1 MKKLLA
7 VLAISGMLMAIPSQS
22 EAQVSVRVGAS
33 HMIGGVGIEYQTG
46 NIAVAGGVGIV
57 KAVSAK
63 YLLNAEG
70 NSLWIG
76 AAYVLDRAEVWDN
89 DSDGFLTTEDAPS
102 VGPLVG
108 YKMQLG
114 DSLDLSVGGGYGS
127 WLGVNSDLN
136 EETAGALF
144 DVSLGYSF

>member
-7 VLAISGMLMAIPSQS
+7 ILAVGGMLVAIPSQS

-46 NIAVAGGVGIV
+46 NIAVAGGTGIV

-70 NSLWIG
+70 NSLWVG
-76 AAYVLDRAEVWDN
+76 AAYVLDRAEVIDADFN
-89 DSDGFLTTEDAPS
+89 IEDAAS

-114 DSLDLSVGGGYGS
+114 ESLDLSVGGGYGP
-127 WLGVNSDLN
+127 WLGVDSDRN

>member
-1 MKKLLA
+1 MKKILAVFALGSMLLA
-7 VLAISGMLMAIPSQS
+7 TPSQS
-22 EAQVSVRVGAS
+22 EAQVGVRVGAS

-46 NIAVAGGVGIV
+46 NIVVAGGAGIV

-76 AAYVLDRAEVWDN
+76 AAYVLDRAEVVDAN
-89 DSDGFLTTEDAPS
+89 FNVEDAAS
-102 VGPLVG
+102 LGPLVG

-114 DSLDLSVGGGYGS
+114 DSLDLSIGGGYGP
-127 WLGVNSDLN
+127 WLGVEDLPIN
-136 EETAGALF
+136 DETAGALF
-144 DVSLGYSF
+144 DVSLGYRF

>member
-1 MKKLLA
+1 
-7 VLAISGMLMAIPSQS
+7 
-22 EAQVSVRVGAS
+22 
-33 HMIGGVGIEYQTG
+33 MIGGVGIEYQTG
-46 NIAVAGGVGIV
+46 NIAVAGGAGIV

-70 NSLWIG
+70 SSLWVG
-76 AAYVLDRAEVWDN
+76 AAYVLDRAEVYDAN
-89 DSDGFLTTEDAPS
+89 LNVEDAAS

-114 DSLDLSVGGGYGS
+114 ESLDLSVGGGYGP
-127 WLGVNSDLN
+127 WLGVEDSPLN
-136 EETAGALF
+136 DETAGALF